1 MVTLKPLFGF
11 LAYHR
16 ISLKELAERTGLS
29 YQTVMT
35 MRRNDTFT
43 LKSID
48 KICFALNLGIKD
60 VMRFEEESL

>member
-1 MVTLKPLFGF
+1 M
-11 LAYHR
+11 
-16 ISLKELAERTGLS
+16 ELAERTGLS